1 MNEVQVSVPLIYT
14 GSSQRSGRD
23 SMTILFA
30 KVKLKKKTELIK
42 RLSPLTFPT
51 VGMTKDIFE
60 ISQKEVVL
68 RIHLVEFI
76 EIYVW
81 GSQILHFN

>member
-1 MNEVQVSVPLIYT
+1 
-14 GSSQRSGRD
+14 
-23 SMTILFA
+23 MTILFA